1 MAALE
6 QAAMILPVPVLSL
19 ALLDT
24 VVPSEMALQARTAVD
39 QEQLRGGD
47 SAAGARLGAVVDDG
61 SVRPRPGNGGEAG
74 LDEAALG
81 CPPARQVVV
90 HVHLA
95 ERPAS
100 RDLHACDRPHSEACD
115 VCTGDPVTMAM
126 FKARGREDAMS
137 CAPAYLTLSA
147 LVSVFPADV

>member
-1 MAALE
+1 ME
-6 QAAMILPVPVLSL
+6 
-19 ALLDT
+19 
-24 VVPSEMALQARTAVD
+24 LQARTAVN

-47 SAAGARLGAVVDDG
+47 SAAGAGLGAVEDDG
-61 SVRPRPGNGGEAG
+61 SVRPRPGYGGEAG

-81 CPPARQVVV
+81 GPPARQVVV

-95 ERPAS
+95 ERPAA

-126 FKARGREDAMS
+126 
-137 CAPAYLTLSA
+137 LSKLGA
-147 LVSVFPADV
+147 EKTP